1 MPCAPI
7 QRRLSRLC
15 TTQARLNAGASQ
27 LRKRGSM
34 ALMKNEF
41 AVLAALANDE
51 GIGSQRDLAD
61 AVGLSLGTVNKVYRS
76 VADRGEVDGYRLT
89 DAGWKALAPYK
100 VDNAIIMAAGLS
112 SRFAPISY
120 ERPKGVLKVRGEV
133 LIERQI
139 RQLKE
144 AGINDI
150 TVVVGY
156 KKEHFF
162 CLEDTFGVSIVV
174 NPDYAERNNNSTL
187 MAVADRLGN
196 TYICS
201 SDDYFTENPFR
212 SYEWKSF
219 YSVQY
224 ESGRTE
230 EWCVKIGA
238 TDRLV
243 GVAIG
248 GHDAWV
254 MMGHA
259 YFDRAFSDRFI
270 AFLREDYDK
279 PETADKLWE
288 SVMMDHIDELDMVV
302 KRYSPSIIFEFDSLD
317 EVRDFDP
324 AFIENVDSRIF
335 GNICSVL
342 GCEPEDIRGIVPIK
356 QGLTNLSFRFM
367 VDGGSYVYRHPGAGT
382 DAIINRASEAISQR
396 VAADLGI
403 DGTFIYEDEDEGW
416 KISRFVIDARPLD
429 YHDEDDL
436 VLAMSIARKLHASG
450 ADSGFAFDIHEDTK
464 KTIALLD
471 AKRRTAF
478 HDFKDLYALADEL
491 DAMVKADGLPPVL
504 CHNDFYPPNFLVT
517 SEEIDLIDWEYSGMS
532 DYASDLA
539 VFICC
544 SDYTY
549 DEAMHVL
556 EVYFGRPLTPE
567 ELFHCVAYICVVSF
581 HWFIWA
587 LYQDMCGSP
596 VGELL
601 YLYYKYTKLYGTRAK
616 EMAKDLNREM
626 V

>member
-1 MPCAPI
+1 
-7 QRRLSRLC
+7 
-15 TTQARLNAGASQ
+15 
-27 LRKRGSM
+27 M
-34 ALMKNEF
+34 ALTKNEF
-41 AVLAALANDE
+41 AVLAVLAQDQR
-51 GIGSQRDLAD
+51 IASQRDLSD
-61 AVGLSLGTVNKVYRS
+61 ACGLSLGTVNKALRA
-76 VADRGEVDGYRLT
+76 VAERDEVDGYRLT
-89 DAGWKALAPYK
+89 DAGLAALEPYRVK
-100 VDNAIIMAAGLS
+100 NAIIMAAGLS

-120 ERPKGVLKVRGEV
+120 EKPKGVLTVRGEV

-144 AGINDI
+144 AGIDDI

-162 CLEDTFGVSIVV
+162 YLEDAFDVSIVV
-174 NPDYAERNNNSTL
+174 NPEYAERNNNSTL
-187 MAVADRLGN
+187 MEVADRLGN

-212 SYEWKSF
+212 AYEWKAF

-224 ESGRTE
+224 EAGKTD
-230 EWCVKIGA
+230 EWCVEVGA
-238 TDRLV
+238 GDRLIDV
-243 GVAIG
+243 TIG
-248 GHDAWV
+248 GRDAWV

-259 YFDRAFSDRFI
+259 YFDRAFSERFVG
-270 AFLREDYDK
+270 FLREDYDK
-279 PETADKLWE
+279 SETAGKLWE
-288 SVMMDHIDELDMVV
+288 SVMMDHIDDLDMVV
-302 KRYSPSIIFEFDSLD
+302 KRYDPSIIFEFDSLD

-335 GNICSVL
+335 DNICSVL
-342 GCEPEDIRGIVPIK
+342 ECSPADIRDIEPIK
-356 QGLTNLSFRFM
+356 QGLTNLSFRFT
-367 VDGGSYVYRHPGAGT
+367 VAGSPYVYRHPGAGT
-382 DAIINRASEAISQR
+382 DAIINRSSEAISQK
-396 VAADLGI
+396 VAAGLGI
-403 DGTFIYEDEDEGW
+403 DGTFIHEDEREGW
-416 KISRFVIDARPLD
+416 KISRFVLDARPLD
-429 YHDEDDL
+429 YHDEEDL
-436 VLAMSIARKLHASG
+436 ALAMGIARKLHESG
-450 ADSGFAFDIHEDTK
+450 ADSGYAFDIHEDTK

-478 HDFKDLYALADEL
+478 RDFGDLYVLADTL
-491 DAMVKADGLPPVL
+491 DAMVKADGLAPVL
-504 CHNDFYPPNFLVT
+504 CHNDFYPPNFLAT
-517 SEEIDLIDWEYSGMS
+517 SNEIDLIDWEYSGMS

-556 EVYFGRPLTPE
+556 EVYFGRPLTQE

-601 YLYYKYTKLYGTRAK
+601 YLYYKYTKLYGAHAM
-616 EMAKDLNREM
+616 EMARELKREM
-626 V
+626 A